1 MISVKEFS
9 DLINWYGKDFRINFQ
24 KLIHEP
30 IGFYNI
36 GLKIVEIKMD
46 DYENLCT
53 FILEETYDEEE
64 YMDHKI
70 EYIREL
76 CEKSYEYLRI
86 EFKLKI
92 RFGTIFDTIPL
103 SVSSGDV
110 SWSDMVRTINFV
122 EEGYEAL
129 F

>member
-70 EYIREL
+70 EDIREL
-76 CEKSYEYLRI
+76 CDKSYEYLRI